1 MRAAASAPGTNR
13 TKWAGLT
20 VSAYRG
26 RPEVTGEAYKARNPS
41 RLRYHSCC
49 LTVVVTTGR
58 IQYALHRQP
67 VPNRRLVLRRL
78 LHRCWVGDCR
88 VARGADIVHYPYL
101 TWTLVVL
108 SRTGLASQGAPRV
121 LKSFYEPILLPN
133 GKQLVTLRNAALS
146 SQIIA
151 RMSLSGTFRTWPI

>member
-1 MRAAASAPGTNR
+1 MSGEVTTSGIGTNR

-41 RLRYHSCC
+41 RSRYHSCC

-67 VPNRRLVLRRL
+67 VPNRRLVLRSEVTGEAYKARNPSRSRYHSCCL
-78 LHRCWVGDCR
+78 TVVVTTGRIQYALHRHPVPNR
-88 VARGADIVHYPYL
+88 R
-101 TWTLVVL
+101 LVL
-108 SRTGLASQGAPRV
+108 
-121 LKSFYEPILLPN
+121 
-133 GKQLVTLRNAALS
+133 
-146 SQIIA
+146 
-151 RMSLSGTFRTWPI
+151 